1 MKAVVGTED
10 AAAAGK
16 KERARSAVNR
26 APVEDRAVRVAAA
39 ATILLCQPLLL
50 LPLLLLLRPFL
61 RGMLL
66 RVTVTLL
73 LETGRRG
80 KYMAAALGNMIDWQ

>member
-1 MKAVVGTED
+1 MKAVVGMDD

-50 LPLLLLLRPFL
+50 LLLLLRPFL

-66 RVTVTLL
+66 RVTLHLL
-73 LETGRRG
+73 VVTGRRG
-80 KYMAAALGNMIDWQ
+80 KYMVVCLSCCSR